1 MGAGRC
7 QFPTGRTRLS
17 GGGEGSWASAAQV
30 EMTGRAGKQFN
41 CRRLPDGDR
50 SDRGDR
56 TPPGDGEPQS
66 LLGPLGVVTLLPV
79 HLTDGS
85 PGSSGG
91 GEPAPRRPRAGR
103 AQQPQ
108 ERHAGAL
115 RAAGSDG
122 PRVSRAGRGQGVPTR
137 ALLEE
142 ALPAAGAAR
151 RPARRLGGDAPGR
164 LPRGQPGA
172 AAAPARAAE
181 EGHAGG

>member
-7 QFPTGRTRLS
+7 PFPTGRTRLS
-17 GGGEGSWASAAQV
+17 GGGGSKYLKGPWASAAQV
-30 EMTGRAGKQFN
+30 EMTGRPGKQFN

-50 SDRGDR
+50 SDRGGR

-66 LLGPLGVVTLLPV
+66 LSLLPV
-79 HLTDGS
+79 HLTDGNRGPMGEVS
-85 PGSSGG
+85 LPSAASGRDG
-91 GEPAPRRPRAGR
+91 AAAPRA
-103 AQQPQ
+103 A
-108 ERHAGAL
+108 AGAL

-122 PRVSRAGRGQGVPTR
+122 SRVSRAGRGQGVPAR
-137 ALLEE
+137 AVLEE

-164 LPRGQPGA
+164 LPRRQPGA